1 MIVVGATSNM
11 QRIITAALMCTAC
24 YAQSVTIVN
33 SGSTNT
39 AGFQIV
45 VEKSG
50 LAEYSSHSRRNAID
64 KGAESKTIRKTI
76 PKSLA
81 RVLYEDVKTARP
93 LSSLHPQSCMK
104 SASFGTRLTIQFGD
118 DTSPDLSCGDGGD
131 AKMRALIR
139 DTDAIIKSFSG
150 Q

>member
-1 MIVVGATSNM
+1 MKTIY
-11 QRIITAALMCTAC
+11 AAGLFCIAC

-45 VEKSG
+45 VQSSG
-50 LAEYSSHSRRNAID
+50 QAEYTLRPRRHVPD
-64 KGAESKTIRKTI
+64 KTGQPKTVNKSI

-81 RVLYEDVKTARP
+81 KSVYADVKAAQP
-93 LSSLHPQSCMK
+93 LSSLPARGCAK

-118 DTSPDLSCGDGGD
+118 DTSPDLSCGDGGNSNMKALVQD
-131 AKMRALIR
+131 AN
-139 DTDAIIKSFSG
+139 AIVKIFRSE
-150 Q
+150 